1 MTTRP
6 SLSRFHTAI
15 QARMCI
21 VIVSTAHPDYPF
33 ILLSNRD
40 EFLNRPTA
48 GATWWDEPNSH
59 VLGGRD
65 LQRAERGTWLAITKQ
80 GRIAALTNFR
90 EEDDDRKAK
99 DKSRGGIVNAY
110 LTSPPGKRESPQRFA
125 ERLINDFGV
134 NDVGG
139 FSLLFGELRAPKDQ
153 SFSGLSILSNRSASA
168 EDLTTIASSPLETHG
183 LSNSHFGDTSWPK
196 VVHGEQLLKQAV
208 AADVTRGG
216 KNQDYFIKSLFDILS
231 IDMLPKRME
240 GEDWNSYVQQMRNS
254 ILIPPVGGPS
264 VDVAPADQLAS
275 GQTTDATTNGSGVQV
290 GQTGY
295 GTQKQTV
302 ILVDQKGRVKFVERT
317 LYDQHGSPMKEK
329 DGERMYEF
337 DIEGWDS

>member
-1 MTTRP
+1 
-6 SLSRFHTAI
+6 
-15 QARMCI
+15 MCI
-21 VIVSTAHPDYPF
+21 VVISTAHPDYPF

-48 GATWWDEPNSH
+48 RAIWWDEPNSH

-65 LQRAERGTWLAITKQ
+65 LQRTERGTWLAITNQ

-110 LTSPPGKRESPQRFA
+110 LTASPDQRESPQDFA
-125 ERLINDFGV
+125 GRLIKDFGV
-134 NDVGG
+134 HDVGG
-139 FSLLFGELRAPKDQ
+139 FSLLFGELRAPVDQ
-153 SFSGLSILSNRSASA
+153 SFSGLSILSNRSSLA
-168 EDLTTIASSPLETHG
+168 EDLSTIASSPGETHG

-216 KNQDYFIKSLFDILS
+216 KNQDHFIESLFDILS
-231 IDMLPKRME
+231 IDMLPKRKE

-275 GQTTDATTNGSGVQV
+275 GKTTDEAMNGSGVHV

-317 LYDQHGSPMKEK
+317 LYDQDGRPTKGK
-329 DGERMYEF
+329 DGERTYEF
-337 DIEGWDS
+337 DIQGWDD